1 MKKTRILPI
10 ISLALMFSSGDLL
23 AKRFDHG
30 KVNVLQLSP
39 TAASGQNYCSTKTL
53 KGTYSYNVTGNDGS
67 APFAESGLETYDGK
81 GNIRGLGSDSSEP
94 NNAPFGGEYNI
105 NSDCT
110 GTLDYRDGAIYNI
123 YVKPDGSGF
132 SFLDKTQGN
141 VLAGEERRISKK
153 LILK

>member
-1 MKKTRILPI
+1 
-10 ISLALMFSSGDLL
+10 MFSSGDLL

-30 KVNVLQLSP
+30 KLNVLQV
-39 TAASGQNYCSTKTL
+39 TANAANGQNYCSAKTL
-53 KGTYSYNVTGNDGS
+53 KGTYNYNVTGNDGS

-81 GNIRGLGSDSSEP
+81 GNIHGVGSDSSEP
-94 NNAPFGGEYNI
+94 NNAPFGGVYSI
-105 NSDCT
+105 NGDCT
-110 GTLDYRDGAIYNI
+110 GTLDYGDGAIYNI

-132 SFLDKTQGN
+132 SFLDKTPGN